1 MHSARCCAIWH
12 RALDLRIS
20 AVLPA
25 LLGRISFD
33 DDKLKLAREQ
43 ALAPV
48 LRMIEAAQAGGGCA
62 QILRLATSA
71 RCWCDSAGR
80 SQGTFPRDL
89 DLTLAHRHL
98 DLVLVGLRNHPPAD
112 VTPLSGP
119 MLTLAQLRHVGA
131 SGNDGLSTD

>member
-1 MHSARCCAIWH
+1 MH

-48 LRMIEAAQAGGGCA
+48 LRMIEAAQAAGP
-62 QILRLATSA
+62 LRSDIAFG
-71 RCWCDSAGR
+71 DI
-80 SQGTFPRDL
+80 GTLLVRLSLPLPGAFPRDL

-98 DLVLVGLRNHPPAD
+98 DLVLVGLRNHPPVD